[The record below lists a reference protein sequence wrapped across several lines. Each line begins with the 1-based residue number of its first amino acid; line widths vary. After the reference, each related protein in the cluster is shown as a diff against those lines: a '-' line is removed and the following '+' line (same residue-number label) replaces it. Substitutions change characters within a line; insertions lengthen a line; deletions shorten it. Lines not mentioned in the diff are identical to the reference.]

1 MFCVTCC
8 VPVRSPLDANIII
21 NLLLAPPL
29 LLRTTF
35 NPRWQPVFG
44 RRVTAT
50 VCLGAKLIN
59 VTNTFEFLLKN
70 KNKKSAWPEKKSQW
84 INKRQAVAT
93 LNSPN
98 HSCSKNDY
106 TPLNRS

>member
-1 MFCVTCC
+1 MNVLRYLLCPSEVSLGRKYHHQ
-8 VPVRSPLDANIII
+8 PSPR
-21 NLLLAPPL
+21 PPL
-29 LLRTTF
+29 LHRTTF

-59 VTNTFEFLLKN
+59 VTNTFEFLL

>member
-35 NPRWQPVFG
+35 NRRWQPVFG
-44 RRVTAT
+44 QRVTAT
-50 VCLGAKLIN
+50 ACLGAKLIN
-59 VTNTFEFLLKN
+59 VTNTLSCFFFFLNLHGQR
-70 KNKKSAWPEKKSQW
+70 KSPSG
-84 INKRQAVAT
+84 
-93 LNSPN
+93 
-98 HSCSKNDY
+98 
-106 TPLNRS
+106 